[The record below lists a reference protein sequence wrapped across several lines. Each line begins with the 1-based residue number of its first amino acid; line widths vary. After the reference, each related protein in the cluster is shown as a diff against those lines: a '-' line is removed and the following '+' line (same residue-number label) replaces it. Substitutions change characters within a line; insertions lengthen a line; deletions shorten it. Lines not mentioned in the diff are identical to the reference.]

1 MTKAKSKPVKKY
13 RVTTGIEHDT
23 EGWRFEAGD
32 SVREADIPG
41 APIPWWVTKGV
52 LEVTNGGR

>member
-1 MTKAKSKPVKKY
+1 MTKKKVVPVKRY

-32 SVREADIPG
+32 IVTEKDIPK
-41 APIPWWVTKGV
+41 APIPWWVTKGT
-52 LEVTNGGR
+52 LEVESGNW

>member
-1 MTKAKSKPVKKY
+1 MTKKKTEVVKY
-13 RVTTGIEHDT
+13 RVLTGIEHDT

-32 SVREADIPG
+32 IVTEADIPK

-52 LEVTNGGR
+52 LEVDDGDG